1 MKLAPVVLLAVASTI
16 LAAQQ
21 GVPIGTILPVRLD
34 STLSQRS
41 FPGQSIKAT
50 VMQEVPLPNGVKIP
64 ERAQVL
70 GEVTAIDLNGPTVG
84 LRLSLKFDHLKTSK
98 ANFRILTDLRAMA
111 SELEVDAAQM
121 PEVGGDRGTPS
132 TAYTTVQVGGN
143 EVVYRGGGHVMNAL
157 EVVGEPVVP
166 HGVLGRARPNLTGGC
181 RGAVNDND
189 SAQALWLFASDA
201 CGVYGFDNLA
211 IVSAGRVDPVGQI
224 TLFSKQSNLKI
235 RAGTGMLLRI
245 IAGN

>member
-1 MKLAPVVLLAVASTI
+1 MKLAPVVLLVAASTI

-41 FPGQSIKAT
+41 FPGQSIKGT
-50 VMQEVPLPNGVKIP
+50 VMQEIHLPNGIKIP

-70 GEVTAIDLNGPTVG
+70 GEVTAIDRNSPTVR
-84 LRLSLKFDHLKTSK
+84 LRLSLKFDRLKTSK
-98 ANFRILTDLRAMA
+98 ANFPILTDLRALA
-111 SELEVDAAQM
+111 SGLEVDSAQM

-157 EVVGEPVVP
+157 EVVGEPIP
-166 HGVLGRARPNLTGGC
+166 HGVLGRARPNPMGGC
-181 RGAVNDND
+181 RGAVNDNN
-189 SAQALWLFASDA
+189 SPQALWLFASDA
-201 CGVYGFDNLA
+201 CGVYGFDDLA

-224 TLFSKQSNLKI
+224 TLFSKQSDLKI

-245 IAGN
+245 IARN